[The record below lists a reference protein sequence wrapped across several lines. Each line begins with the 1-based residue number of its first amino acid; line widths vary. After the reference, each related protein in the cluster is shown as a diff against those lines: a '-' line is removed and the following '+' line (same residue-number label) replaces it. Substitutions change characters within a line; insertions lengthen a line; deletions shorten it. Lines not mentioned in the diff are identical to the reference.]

1 MKFNKSDLITFLT
14 RSLVYAAFYII
25 LWVAFRGRWDMF
37 VVLTGITGGMVSEL
51 IERFIFR
58 GKR

>member
-1 MKFNKSDLITFLT
+1 MRFKKSEIISFLT

-25 LWVAFRGRWDMF
+25 LWVAFRGRWDIF

-51 IERFIFR
+51 IERIVFR
-58 GKR
+58 SKR